1 MSKIIIGM
9 SVSDARMGKLRFK
22 VLFFLQQAPSGNVFF
37 CILRDIHDISDCQI
51 EVSDTE
57 KHVIQSIL
65 QSIFSLLYQGCAQNE
80 KNFEAEANI
89 ILPDLVFEITKE
101 SPIQVLEPFLDTNR
115 EPLMDETTCN
125 FCFKY
130 RVSQKKG
137 SPHCID
143 GCFVAFHKVFMT

>member
-1 MSKIIIGM
+1 MIGM

-37 CILRDIHDISDCQI
+37 CILRDIYDISDCQI

-101 SPIQVLEPFLDTNR
+101 SPI
-115 EPLMDETTCN
+115 
-125 FCFKY
+125 
-130 RVSQKKG
+130 
-137 SPHCID
+137 
-143 GCFVAFHKVFMT
+143 